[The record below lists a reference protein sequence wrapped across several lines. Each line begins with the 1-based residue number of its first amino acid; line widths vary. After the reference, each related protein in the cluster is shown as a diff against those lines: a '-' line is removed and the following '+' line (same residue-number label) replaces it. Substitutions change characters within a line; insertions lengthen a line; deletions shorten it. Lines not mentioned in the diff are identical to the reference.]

1 MEGSWNGLALQRSRL
16 DTSAPSVLATL
27 DVLRLRCPLVG
38 RCNVA
43 DHGVVYTR
51 VSSPGQATADAAS
64 LDAQEQIA
72 RGIAAQD
79 GREVGEHY
87 QDAGKSATQDDLD
100 NRPAMRRLLAD
111 AAAGRFKHL
120 YCYHE
125 DRLARNVEVAAII
138 AAQLRR
144 AGVTIHTQRGPVDL
158 DRFGG
163 RLLYY
168 VNGLLAEEEAR
179 RIRERCDNGRR
190 TYAKRG
196 EIVYWQEPFGYRWIP
211 GDLRKGIPNRLEAVP
226 EELKT
231 LRLMYDLATKRGIT
245 IRKITTTL
253 NERHVPTRGGGK
265 WYPGDVAD
273 MMKDPRYMGRWRV
286 WAEDGEEWFARED
299 LIPELAVSE
308 RQWQQAQKARAHHR
322 TKTRRPMKHH
332 FLLNGYLV
340 CATCGAPM
348 TGHVLYENADG
359 TPALRYYVCS
369 KKKANEDKPCRA
381 RYVPAECLEAEA
393 MALLTELAE
402 HPHMARIYADATRQK
417 ALPGMVENRERL
429 ERAIAACDREVETL
443 LGKLAK
449 EVITDDDFRLARRR
463 LDADRAA
470 WQERLSE
477 IEPLI
482 ADAELSA
489 RAAEAVADTL
499 SGVSVEDLDL
509 QQRRWLLAQIDFVMT
524 LACDDWRA
532 KSQERRYDVT
542 SRWAGQALL
551 GESATRDYVGS
562 SKARWM

>member
-1 MEGSWNGLALQRSRL
+1 VREYAAM
-16 DTSAPSVLATL
+16 
-27 DVLRLRCPLVG
+27 
-38 RCNVA
+38 
-43 DHGVVYTR
+43 YTR
-51 VSSPGQATADAAS
+51 VSSPGQATRDAAS

-72 RGIAAQD
+72 RGLADQD
-79 GREVGEHY
+79 GREVSEHY
-87 QDAGKSATQDDLD
+87 QDAGKSATKDDLD

-125 DRLARNVEVAAII
+125 DRLARNVEVAAVI
-138 AAQLRR
+138 AANLRR

-163 RLLYY
+163 KLLYY

-196 EIVYWQEPFGYRWIP
+196 DFVYWQEPFGYKWIS
-211 GDLRKGIPNRLEAVP
+211 GDLRKGIPNRLEAIP
-226 EELKT
+226 EELET
-231 LRLMYDLATKRGIT
+231 LRLIYDLATKKGLT

-253 NERHVPTRGGGK
+253 DERHIPTRGGGK

-273 MMKDPRYMGRWRV
+273 VMRDPRYMGRWRV
-286 WAEDGEEWFARED
+286 WAEDGEEWFARQD
-299 LIPELAVSE
+299 LIPEVAISE
-308 RQWQQAQKARAHHR
+308 KHWQQAQKARAHHR
-322 TKTRRPMKHH
+322 TRTRRPMKHH
-332 FLLNGYLV
+332 FLLNGHLI

-348 TGHVLYENADG
+348 AGQVIHENPDG

-369 KKKANEDKPCRA
+369 KKKANEGKSCRA

-393 MALLTELAE
+393 MALLVELAE
-402 HPHMARIYADATRQK
+402 DPHMARTYAYATRQK
-417 ALPGMVENRERL
+417 ALPGVVEEKERL
-429 ERAIAACDREVETL
+429 ERAIAGCDREVETL

-449 EVITDDDFRLARRR
+449 EVVTDEDFRLARRR

-470 WQERLSE
+470 WQERLAE
-477 IEPLI
+477 IAPLI

-489 RAAEAVADTL
+489 RAVEAVADTL
-499 SGVSVEDLDL
+499 SGVNVEHLDL
-509 QQRRWLLAQIDFVMT
+509 QQLRWLLAQLDFVMT

-532 KSQERRYDVT
+532 KSACRKYAVEIK
-542 SRWAGQALL
+542 WAGQALL

-562 SKARWM
+562 PNALAIYTAI